1 MKRFTPY
8 GYITPIIVLLLLFVV
23 CSVVISIVLGFT
35 KYNIINPPVFKGL
48 DNYERLISDP
58 KFLKS
63 LKNTIKL
70 MLVIVPLQTVLGV
83 VLAGNLISFLIPYLF
98 VYLDGKEMGFR
109 SFVEIVAKGPLY
121 IVGALYL
128 FLTLILEIPIVSF
141 GLKKDI
147 TDRKRGYLVIGVAN
161 VLTTVMVAVIERIL
175 CYGQW

>member
-1 MKRFTPY
+1 MVDICRK
-8 GYITPIIVLLLLFVV
+8 
-23 CSVVISIVLGFT
+23 
-35 KYNIINPPVFKGL
+35 
-48 DNYERLISDP
+48 
-58 KFLKS
+58 
-63 LKNTIKL
+63 
-70 MLVIVPLQTVLGV
+70 VLGV

>member
-1 MKRFTPY
+1 MRKRENR
-8 GYITPIIVLLLLFVV
+8 IIGAGMLVLLL
-23 CSVVISIVLGFT
+23 VLSSQT
-35 KYNIINPPVFKGL
+35 VWANSSWVWLTDRQPYQLLPAAAALTV
-48 DNYERLISDP
+48 LIETVMIRTCLGIQ
-58 KFLKS
+58 KTGK
-63 LKNTIKL
+63 
-70 MLVIVPLQTVLGV
+70 VLGV